1 MIFVI
6 DSDEVM
12 AGCIAR
18 ACEKVVGRGEVMVF
32 PEALSA
38 MAEISAGVVPEMIL
52 MDVILTGPDGF
63 TFLNELI
70 SYEDTAKVPVV
81 VISEVDFHGRD
92 LSVYG
97 VVATLNKDSF
107 TPGEVISLAGR
118 YAGRS

>member
-6 DSDEVM
+6 DDDEVM
-12 AGCIAR
+12 ARCVAM
-18 ACEKVVGRGEVMVF
+18 ACEKVDGCRVKIFGDVL
-32 PEALSA
+32 AA
-38 MAEISAGVVPEMIL
+38 MAEISDGVMPEMIL
-52 MDVILTGPDGF
+52 MDVMLSGPDGF

-81 VISEVDFHGRD
+81 LISAVDFKGKD

-107 TPGEVISLAGR
+107 TPEEVRRLVR
-118 YAGRS
+118 EYAK

>member
-12 AGCIAR
+12 AGCVAR
-18 ACEKVVGRGEVMVF
+18 ACEKVVGRGGVMVF
-32 PEALSA
+32 SEALSA
-38 MAEISAGVVPEMIL
+38 MAEISDGVVPGMIL
-52 MDVILTGPDGF
+52 MDVMLTGPNGF

-81 VISEVDFHGRD
+81 VISGVDFKMRD

-97 VVATLNKDSF
+97 VVAVLEKDIF
-107 TPGEVISLAGR
+107 TPGDVTRLVEQ
-118 YAGRS
+118 YAK